1 MFTVRSLSAT
11 LALTLT
17 LTSCGRVA
25 QLEPEEVIRRAVIRS
40 NTVESVAVSLSADIR
55 TEATTALSGSLVV
68 QAVIR
73 SGGQAWSADTSFH
86 LESTMTRG
94 HERASGR
101 MVAVSPGTGRM
112 YLRLESAEGVLGQM
126 LRRSF
131 TGSTNG
137 WMVYGEDSGATLS
150 ERHTPD
156 PVVMSSYADA
166 LAVTENLGIVKDNG
180 RSLYHYRVALKPETL
195 SSMPQG
201 GTPEANQSLKAD
213 GEMWIDT
220 KDFSL
225 TRVIWNVSGVPTA
238 LGVIVLR
245 ADALFSEYDS
255 AAQIQSP
262 VGTAATLPLESI
274 FAIFSS

>member
-1 MFTVRSLSAT
+1 MFTVRSL
-11 LALTLT
+11 TLT
-17 LTSCGRVA
+17 LVLTLAFAACGRA
-25 QLEPEEVIRRAVIRS
+25 AELEPEEVIRRAVIRS
-40 NTVESVAVSLSADIR
+40 NTVESVAVSMSADVR

-86 LESTMTRG
+86 LKSITRRG

-112 YLRLESAEGVLGQM
+112 YLRLESVEGILGQM

-137 WMVYGEDSGATLS
+137 WMVYGEDTGTKLS
-150 ERHTPD
+150 ERRTPD
-156 PVVMSSYADA
+156 PAVMSSYADA
-166 LAVTENLGIVKDNG
+166 LSVTENLGIVKENG
-180 RSLYHYRVALKPETL
+180 RSFYHYRVALKPETL

-201 GTPEANQSLKAD
+201 GTPEANESLKAE

-220 KDFSL
+220 GDFSL
-225 TRVIWNVSGVPTA
+225 SRVIWNVSGVPTA
-238 LGVIVLR
+238 IGSIMIR

-274 FAIFSS
+274 FAIFSL

>member
-1 MFTVRSLSAT
+1 MFNVRLLSST
-11 LALTLT
+11 LVLTLT
-17 LTSCGRVA
+17 LVSCGQA
-25 QLEPEEVIRRAVIRS
+25 AELAPEEVIRRAVIRS
-40 NTVESVAVSLSADIR
+40 NTVESVAVSLSANIR
-55 TEATTALSGSLVV
+55 TEQTTALSGSLVV

-86 LESTMTRG
+86 VNSITRRG

-101 MVAVSPGTGRM
+101 MVAVSPGTGLM
-112 YLRLESAEGVLGQM
+112 YLRLESAEGILGQM

-137 WMVYGEDSGATLS
+137 WMVYGEDSGAKLS

-156 PVVMSSYADA
+156 PAVMSSYADA
-166 LAVTENLGIVKDNG
+166 LSVTENLGIVKDNG
-180 RSLYHYRVALKPETL
+180 RSFYHYRVALKPEML
-195 SSMPQG
+195 SAMPQG
-201 GTPEANQSLKAD
+201 GTPETNEHLKAE

-220 KDFSL
+220 RDFSL
-225 TRVIWNVSGVPTA
+225 SRVIWNVSGVPSA
-238 LGVIVLR
+238 LGAIVVH